1 MAQHNRLMEFNTL
14 ADAFL
19 PVKDEATD
27 KAIGEAKKT
36 IGDAEWKKG
45 FSKGKRDQ
53 VRAILKENGARYE
66 TNLSGKLM
74 GVDHAETN
82 GGGLT
87 FQKLRVVLESEQGK
101 TTLSADMKSEFA
113 QRLIAKLDTATMEH
127 AGTDVTVG
135 GFASEK
141 EKDGRTFVDHVAT
154 LKGPDGQ
161 EIKAAE
167 GHFEK
172 SRDLAATALE
182 PLKAQGMDK
191 EVLNKVASSTREKYF
206 TEVTK
211 GLHNRMVEQGI
222 APTQMEQQEQKGPYP
237 GHEAHLKAEVGEDK
251 WHSLKVYANKEG
263 ALLAS
268 LEVTEN
274 KERVFRQSNLE
285 VKDGKDGGLVV
296 RGEGFGAK
304 IGEDRKVQFFEGK
317 EQVRGALS
325 PSLKPNEASMKLP
338 AGKDR
343 TAEALNTRLGQGKDR
358 NVGKEV

>member
-27 KAIGEAKKT
+27 KAMGEAKKA

-45 FSKGKRDQ
+45 FSKEKRDQ

-74 GVDHAETN
+74 GVEHAETQ

-87 FQKLRVVLESEQGK
+87 FNKLRVVLESDQGK
-101 TTLSADMKSEFA
+101 TTLSTDMKSEFA
-113 QRLIAKLDTATMEH
+113 QRLIAKLDTATKEH
-127 AGTDVTVG
+127 AGADVTVG

-154 LKGPDGQ
+154 LKGPDSQ

-172 SRDLAATALE
+172 ARDLAAAAQE

-191 EVLNKVASSTREKYF
+191 DVLNKVAASAREKYF
-206 TEVTK
+206 TEVTE

-222 APTQMEQQEQKGPYP
+222 APTQAEKKGPYP

-251 WHSLKVYANKEG
+251 WYSLKMYANKEG
-263 ALLAS
+263 DLLAS
-268 LEVTEN
+268 LQVSEN
-274 KERVFRQSNLE
+274 KALVSRQSNLE

-296 RGEGFGAK
+296 RGEGVSAK
-304 IGEDRKVQFFEGK
+304 VDQNRKVQFFEGK
-317 EQVRGALS
+317 DQVRGALS
-325 PSLKPNEASMKLP
+325 PSLKPNEPAMKLP

-343 TAEALNTRLGQGKDR
+343 TAEVLNTRLGQGKDR